1 MEKQNKLYFIRNT
14 VTYEV
19 ISFDTEDSLAEYLEL
34 TVPQLKGILAHSNYY
49 KQWLIYL

>member
-1 MEKQNKLYFIRNT
+1 MEKQNKLYFIRNF

-19 ISFDTEDSLAEYLEL
+19 ISFETVESLADYLEL
-34 TVPQLKGILAHSNYY
+34 TIKQLKGILKHSNYY